1 MMTVQELYANIEGD
15 YNEAI
20 GRLRSDRFV
29 GRFVVK
35 FLDDTSCVELIDAW
49 AAGDEQAAFK
59 AAHTAKGVC
68 ANLSLS
74 KLADLAS
81 SITEALRPG
90 NEALRDQTDVDALV
104 AQFKDS
110 YENAATWIKRFADEQ

>member
-1 MMTVQELYANIEGD
+1 MTVQELYANIDGD
-15 YNEAI
+15 YSEAI
-20 GRLRSDRFV
+20 GRLRSDQLI

-35 FLDDTSCVELIDAW
+35 FLDDTSCGELVDAW
-49 AAGDEQAAFK
+49 GKGDEEAAFK

-90 NEALRDQTDVDALV
+90 NESLRAQTNVDALV
-104 AQFKDS
+104 SQFKGAYD
-110 YENAATWIKRFADEQ
+110 NAVTMITRYANGQ

>member
-1 MMTVQELYANIEGD
+1 MTVQELYANIEGD